1 MLELTAQQKN
11 PLFAIQCLL
20 KGFQWLMRKE
30 LRKYFLLPL
39 LINILLYS
47 GLFALGYFY
56 LTDLINSL
64 IPDWLSWLEWLLWP
78 LFFISFLVTGFF
90 TFTLVANLIAS
101 PFYSHLAARTE
112 ELLSGDKVDIE
123 ELPMLKVLLAEMK
136 RIGYLL
142 SRMLPLLL
150 LFVIP
155 VVNLIAPL
163 LWALFGAWG
172 CALEYMAYP
181 LENKGLLF
189 SEQRQLLQQSR
200 LSVLIFGGIVV
211 LGITVPVVNLLM
223 APAAVIAATVFF
235 YGANNAVNGKQASK

>member
-39 LINILLYS
+39 LVNILLYS

-78 LFFISFLVTGFF
+78 LFLISFLVTGFF

-101 PFYSHLAARTE
+101 PFYNHLAARTE

-123 ELPMLKVLLAEMK
+123 EQPMLKVLLAETK

-155 VVNLIAPL
+155 LVNLIAPL

-189 SEQRQLLQQSR
+189 REQRQLLQQSR
-200 LSVLIFGGIVV
+200 LSVLTFGGVVV
-211 LGITVPVVNLLM
+211 LGITVPIVNLLM

-235 YGANNAVNGKQASK
+235 YSANNVDNKKQASK